1 MSHLFGV
8 IQSLHGFV
16 KKSGRKIRAQLIF
29 LGLYSYI
36 ATNKKRMATQNTV
49 KVSESI
55 DFDVIKNLTSEEAK
69 AVDQLIVNEL
79 SSDVLLINQMS
90 HYIIG
95 SGGKRLRPML
105 LLLAAKALGK
115 FNDNHLVLAAVI
127 EFIHTATL
135 LHDDVVDESDLRR
148 GKDSAN
154 AVWGNAA
161 SVLVGDYLYS
171 SAFEMMVRTN
181 NMRVMEILSTT
192 TTAIAE
198 GEVLQ
203 LLNCNN
209 PDTTEEKYLQVIARK
224 TAILFSAATRLS
236 AVLSDADKETEE
248 TLAVYGQQLGV
259 AFQLIDDALDYKS
272 TAEDLGKNL
281 GDDLAEGKPT
291 LPLIYAIAHGTE
303 SEASIIINAIKQ
315 GSRDAFNEVYEI
327 VLSTKAI
334 EYTEKC
340 ADEAAHK
347 AIDALSCLE
356 DSEYKNALIELA
368 RFSVQRDH

>member
-1 MSHLFGV
+1 
-8 IQSLHGFV
+8 
-16 KKSGRKIRAQLIF
+16 
-29 LGLYSYI
+29 
-36 ATNKKRMATQNTV
+36 MAEQDTV
-49 KVSESI
+49 KALEPI
-55 DFDVIKNLTSEEAK
+55 DFDEIKNLTAVEAEV
-69 AVDQLIVNEL
+69 VDKLIVNEL
-79 SSDVLLINQMS
+79 SSDVLLINQMG

-105 LLLAAKALGK
+105 LLLVAKALGK
-115 FNDNHLVLAAVI
+115 ASNDHLVLAAVI

-148 GKDSAN
+148 GKDTAN

-181 NMRVMEILSTT
+181 NMRVMEILSKT

-209 PDTTEEKYLQVIARK
+209 PDTTKEKYLEVIERK
-224 TAILFSAATRLS
+224 TAILFSAATRLG
-236 AVLSDADKETEE
+236 AVISKSDKAVEDS
-248 TLAVYGQQLGV
+248 LALYGQQLGV
-259 AFQLIDDALDYKS
+259 AFQLIDDALDYKA
-272 TAEDLGKNL
+272 TTEELGKNL

-291 LPLIYAIAHGTE
+291 LPLIYAISQGTE
-303 SEASIIINAIKQ
+303 SEAKVIVDAIKE
-315 GSRDAFNEVYEI
+315 GSRESFGDVYKI

-334 EYTEKC
+334 EYTERC
-340 ADEAAHK
+340 ANEAAQK

-356 DSEYKNALIELA
+356 PSEYKDALISLA
-368 RFSVQRDH
+368 KFSVQRDH

>member
-1 MSHLFGV
+1 MV
-8 IQSLHGFV
+8 TENAV
-16 KKSGRKIRAQLIF
+16 KTL
-29 LGLYSYI
+29 
-36 ATNKKRMATQNTV
+36 
-49 KVSESI
+49 ESI
-55 DFDVIKNLTSEEAK
+55 DFEEIKKLTVKESE
-69 AVDQLIVNEL
+69 AVDKLIVNEL
-79 SSDVLLINQMS
+79 SSDVLLINQMG
-90 HYIIG
+90 HYIIS

-105 LLLAAKALGK
+105 LLLVAKALG
-115 FNDNHLVLAAVI
+115 NINNHHLILAAVI

-148 GKDSAN
+148 GKNTAN

-181 NMRVMEILSTT
+181 NMRVMEILSKT

-209 PDTTEEKYLQVIARK
+209 PDTTKEKYLEVIARK
-224 TAILFSAATRLS
+224 TAILFSAATRLG
-236 AVLSDADKETEE
+236 AVISKSDKEVEDA
-248 TLAVYGQQLGV
+248 LAIYGQQLGV
-259 AFQLIDDALDYKS
+259 AFQLIDDALDYKA
-272 TAEDLGKNL
+272 TTEELGKNL

-291 LPLIYAIAHGTE
+291 LPLIYAISQG
-303 SEASIIINAIKQ
+303 SEKEANVIIDAIRQ
-315 GSRDAFNEVYEI
+315 GSREAFSEVYKI

-334 EYTEKC
+334 EYTEQC
-340 ADEAAHK
+340 ANEAVEK

-356 DSEYKNALIELA
+356 ESEYKDALVSLA
-368 RFSVQRDH
+368 RFSVQRDY

>member
-1 MSHLFGV
+1 
-8 IQSLHGFV
+8 
-16 KKSGRKIRAQLIF
+16 
-29 LGLYSYI
+29 
-36 ATNKKRMATQNTV
+36 MAEQNAV
-49 KVSESI
+49 NDSESI
-55 DFDVIKNLTSEEAK
+55 DFEIIKNLTTEEAK
-69 AVDQLIVNEL
+69 AVDQLIINEL
-79 SSDVLLINQMS
+79 SSDVLLINQIG

-95 SGGKRLRPML
+95 NGGKRLRPML
-105 LLLAAKALGK
+105 LLLAAKAMGK
-115 FNDNHLVLAAVI
+115 VNDSHLILAAVI

-148 GKDSAN
+148 GQESAN

-171 SAFEMMVRTN
+171 SAFEMMVRTD
-181 NMRVMEILSTT
+181 NMRVMEILSKT

-209 PDTTEEKYLQVIARK
+209 PDTTEQKYLEVIERK
-224 TAILFSAATRLS
+224 TAILFSAGTRLG
-236 AVLSDADKETEE
+236 AVLSNADKATEE
-248 TLAVYGQQLGV
+248 ALAVYGQQLGI

-291 LPLIYAIAHGTE
+291 LPLIYAIANGTE
-303 SEASIIINAIKQ
+303 SEASVIIDAIKQ
-315 GSRDAFNEVYEI
+315 GSRDAFNEVYAI

-334 EYTEKC
+334 DYTEKC
-340 ADEAAHK
+340 ADEAAQK
-347 AIDALSCLE
+347 AIDALGCLGP
-356 DSEYKNALIELA
+356 SEYKDALISLA
-368 RFSVQRDH
+368 RFSVQRNH